1 MPTIKKSRE
10 SSVMMSVSSQRN
22 IMTTARKMR
31 RVINEIRGKSVNEAY
46 ILLKTMPYRA
56 SEIVLK
62 KLVEAV
68 ASARQQQGL
77 NPDELFVS
85 EVFADEGPTMK
96 RFKPRAQGRIYQRLR
111 RSSHLTLIVSR
122 SRKGA

>member
-1 MPTIKKSRE
+1 
-10 SSVMMSVSSQRN
+10 MMSVSSQRN

-68 ASARQQQGL
+68 ASARQQEGL
-77 NPDELFVS
+77 NPDALYVS

-111 RSSHLTLIVSR
+111 RSSHLTLVVSR
-122 SRKGA
+122 SPKGA